1 MDIRHVIFK
10 ARENYIILPPL
21 FFPISFP
28 DLLVDA
34 KECKFSNAVGKLVV
48 VREMFSLS
56 SDGQLLQLEVTTAV
70 AGTEVTNIIIYNK
83 AEN

>member
-1 MDIRHVIFK
+1 M
-10 ARENYIILPPL
+10 L
-21 FFPISFP
+21 ISSRWNGNN
-28 DLLVDA
+28 LVN
-34 KECKFSNAVGKLVV
+34 EGSGEVEGKFVV

>member
-1 MDIRHVIFK
+1 MLPAPGGED
-10 ARENYIILPPL
+10 ARMVMSSRWNGNN
-21 FFPISFP
+21 
-28 DLLVDA
+28 LVNEGSGEA
-34 KECKFSNAVGKLVV
+34 EGKLVV